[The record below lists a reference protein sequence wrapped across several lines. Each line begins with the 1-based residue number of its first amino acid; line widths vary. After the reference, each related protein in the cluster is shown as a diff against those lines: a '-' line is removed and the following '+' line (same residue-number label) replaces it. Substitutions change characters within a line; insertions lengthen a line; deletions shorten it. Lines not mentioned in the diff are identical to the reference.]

1 MSKKPVSQKRAERE
15 REENLTLSRVFH
27 VFLLGL
33 AAECYLFLV
42 YRGYNMGSVDSL
54 LIWHQILTWGTWIGL
69 VMAIAGAAV
78 GFVKRQDQRLR
89 TGMTWVGGIGLF
101 LAVSGWVVTHFFDN
115 NAGITAM
122 CIMVPILAVLGLV
135 FLLFQHECFLSS
147 IALTGALFTVW
158 VRGAAVSSGSWR
170 TPVIIGAVFGAVILA
185 LAAGLTYKAQQGGGK
200 LWGVRVYSPECDYRI
215 LYGVLGVAFVCVLLA
230 LAVSSLC
237 YYLMWVLGVLLFAEL
252 VYYTTK
258 LM

>member
-1 MSKKPVSQKRAERE
+1 MSKKPVSQKRAERA
-15 REENLTLSRVFH
+15 RQENMTLQRVFY

-42 YRGYNMGSVDSL
+42 YRGYAVGSVDSL
-54 LIWHQILTWGTWIGL
+54 LIWHQILTWGTWLGL
-69 VMAIAGAAV
+69 VMLIAGAVV
-78 GFVKRQDQRLR
+78 GYVKRADRRLC
-89 TGMTWVGGIGLF
+89 TTMAWVGGVGAF

-135 FLLFQHECFLSS
+135 FLLFQHECFLSTV
-147 IALTGALFTVW
+147 ALTGALFAVW
-158 VRGAAVSSGSWR
+158 VRGAAAASGAWR
-170 TPVIIGAVFGAVILA
+170 VPVIIGAVFGAVLLV
-185 LAAGLTYKAQQGGGK
+185 LAAGLTRKAQQGGGK
-200 LWGVRVYSPECDYRI
+200 LWGVRVYSPECDYRV
-215 LYGVLGVAFVCVLLA
+215 LYGVLAIAFVCVLLA
-230 LAVSSLC
+230 VAASSLA
-237 YYLMWVLGVLLFAEL
+237 YYLMWVLGILLFAEL

>member
-15 REENLTLSRVFH
+15 KEENLTLNRVFR

-54 LIWHQILTWGTWIGL
+54 LIWHQILTWGAWIGL
-69 VMAIAGAAV
+69 VMAVAGVAV
-78 GFVKRQDQRLR
+78 GFVKRQDERLR
-89 TGMTWVGGIGLF
+89 TAMAWVGGIGLF
-101 LAVSGWVVTHFFDN
+101 LAVSGWVVTHFFDH

-122 CIMVPILAVLGLV
+122 CIMVPIVAVLGLV
-135 FLLFQHECFLSS
+135 FLLFQHECFL
-147 IALTGALFTVW
+147 ATLAMTGALFAVW
-158 VRGAAVSSGSWR
+158 VRGAAVDSGSWR
-170 TPVIIGAVFGAVILA
+170 TPVIIGAVLGAVILA
-185 LAAGLTYKAQQGGGK
+185 LAAGLTYKAQQGDGK
-200 LWGVRVYSPECDYRI
+200 LWGVRVYSPDCDYRI
-215 LYGVLGVAFVCVLLA
+215 LYGVLGVAFVGVLLA
-230 LAVSSLC
+230 LAVPSLV
-237 YYLMWVLGVLLFAEL
+237 YYLMWVLGAALFAEL